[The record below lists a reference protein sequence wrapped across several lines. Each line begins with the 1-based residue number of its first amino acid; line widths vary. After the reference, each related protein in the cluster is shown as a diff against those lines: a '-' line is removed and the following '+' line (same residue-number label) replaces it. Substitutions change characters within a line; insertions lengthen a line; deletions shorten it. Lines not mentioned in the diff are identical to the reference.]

1 MNPRVV
7 FDCVVCLQ
15 GAARETGPAGAC
27 FRLMT
32 EGAYCTV
39 TVGEELRLETWAA
52 ALAVGAAADNAFV
65 DRPRRELARGPG
77 ADVPCRLCRSAHLNA
92 VR

>member
-52 ALAVGAAADNAFV
+52 ALAVCAPLPTMPLWIGPAESLPVDLEQTYRAACAA
-65 DRPRRELARGPG
+65 RRI
-77 ADVPCRLCRSAHLNA
+77 
-92 VR
+92 